1 VIVPFRELLG
11 ECRSRGAAAGA
22 FTCYNLETA
31 TGVVAAASARASGV
45 VLLITEQSFR
55 AQGGDLLLA
64 ALRAVAE
71 RSPVPACVQLD
82 HVGDLELI
90 EAAFELG
97 AGAVMA
103 DGSRLPLEENVELVR
118 RAVETG
124 RRLGG
129 QVEAE
134 LGHVSGDEDVAGTVE
149 VGALTDPD
157 EAAAFVE
164 RTGTACLAVSIGN
177 VHGRYRMAPALDWER
192 LEAIRGRG
200 VSAPLSLHGASGLP
214 QADLRRAVSLGIA
227 KVNVNT
233 ALRERY
239 LSALA
244 EHLPSA
250 REGARVLQ
258 LGLAVADDLAATAG
272 EMFDALEP

>member
-1 VIVPFRELLG
+1 VIVPFSELLA
-11 ECRSRGAAAGA
+11 ERRSRAAAAGA

-31 TGVVAAASARASGV
+31 TGVLAAASARGV
-45 VLLITEQSFR
+45 GVMVLISEQSFR
-55 AQGGDLLLA
+55 AQGGDLLLT

-71 RSPVPACVQLD
+71 RSPVPVCVQLD
-82 HVGDLELI
+82 HVTDLELM

-103 DGSRLPLEENVELVR
+103 DGSRLSLEENVELVR

-134 LGHVSGDEDVAGTVE
+134 LGHVSGDEDVAGAAE
-149 VGALTDPD
+149 IGALTDPD
-157 EAAAFVE
+157 DAAGFVE
-164 RTGTACLAVSIGN
+164 RTGAACLAVSIGN
-177 VHGRYRMAPALDWER
+177 VHGVYRRPPALDWTR
-192 LEAIRGRG
+192 LEAIRGR
-200 VSAPLSLHGASGLP
+200 VSASLSLHGASGLS

-233 ALRERY
+233 ELRDRY
-239 LSALA
+239 LEAVA
-244 EHLPSA
+244 EQLESA
-250 REGARVLQ
+250 RDGARVLQ
-258 LGLAVADDLAATAG
+258 LGLAVADALAVVAG
-272 EMFDALEP
+272 EKLDALKP

>member
-1 VIVPFRELLG
+1 VIVPFRELLA

-177 VHGRYRMAPALDWER
+177 VHGRYRTPPALDWAR

-200 VSAPLSLHGASGLP
+200 VSAALSLHGASGLP

-233 ALRERY
+233 ALRDRY

-272 EMFDALEP
+272 QMFDVLEP

>member
-1 VIVPFRELLG
+1 VIVPFSELLA
-11 ECRSRGAAAGA
+11 ERRSRGSAAGA

-31 TGVVAAASARASGV
+31 TGVLAAASARGV
-45 VLLITEQSFR
+45 GAMLLISEQSLR

-71 RSPVPACVQLD
+71 RSPVPTCVQLD

-103 DGSRLPLEENVELVR
+103 DGSRLPLEENVELVC

-134 LGHVSGDEDVAGTVE
+134 LGHVSGGEDVAQAAE

-157 EAAAFVE
+157 EAAVFVE
-164 RTGTACLAVSIGN
+164 RTGATCLAVSIGN
-177 VHGRYRMAPALDWER
+177 VHGAYREPPALDWIR
-192 LEAIRGRG
+192 LEAIRAR
-200 VSAPLSLHGASGLP
+200 VSVPLSLHGASGLS

-233 ALRERY
+233 ELRDRY
-239 LSALA
+239 LETVA
-244 EHLPSA
+244 EQLESA
-250 REGARVLQ
+250 RDGARVLQ
-258 LGLAVADDLAATAG
+258 LGRAVADALAVVVG
-272 EMFDALEP
+272 EKLDALKP

>member
-1 VIVPFRELLG
+1 VIVPFRELLA

-118 RAVETG
+118 RAVEAG

-134 LGHVSGDEDVAGTVE
+134 LGHISGDEDVAGTVE

-164 RTGTACLAVSIGN
+164 RTETACLAVSIGN
-177 VHGRYRMAPALDWER
+177 VHGTYRTPPALDWAR

-250 REGARVLQ
+250 QEGARVLQ
-258 LGLAVADDLAATAG
+258 LGLAVANDLAATAG